1 MADVSPREL
10 REGNIREAFRGYH
23 HDDVDELLERA
34 AATIDEL
41 NQRVTEMGGR
51 MDVVEGAASRSK
63 ETEDILQRTLLLAQ
77 RTADEVVAESRE
89 NAQRII
95 EEGEQQARARVAAA
109 EDEARNVVGESGRN
123 ALARHQDEMALL
135 EGRIAELTTARDAL
149 SADVD
154 ALESYASEY
163 RERIRNAL
171 ESQLSSLDDP
181 TAHAPGSR
189 PELADVVVSPPPVPE
204 RIAPPPEPIVA
215 ADPGLV
221 AVEDLD
227 DSDSVE
233 GLDDSDSVEGLD
245 DSDSVEGLDDSDSV
259 EEPVVADSAQ
269 GRRGILG
276 DERFG
281 LGEARPRTTG
291 EPEVLDD
298 DTFFASLREA
308 VSDDAPLGPR
318 EDDLGEPET
327 HGDLF
332 DEDKDENEGK
342 SFFRRKR

>member
-41 NQRVTEMGGR
+41 NQRVTEMGSR

-77 RTADEVVAESRE
+77 RTADEVVAEARE

-109 EDEARNVVGESGRN
+109 EEEARNVVGESGRN
-123 ALARHQDEMALL
+123 ALARHEDEMALL

-163 RERIRNAL
+163 RDRIRNAL

-204 RIAPPPEPIVA
+204 RFAPPPAPMETDAPPPEPIVA

-221 AVEDLD
+221 AVEDVDDSDAVEDVDDSDAAEDLD
-227 DSDSVE
+227 DSDAAS
-233 GLDDSDSVEGLD
+233 SST
-245 DSDSVEGLDDSDSV
+245 
-259 EEPVVADSAQ
+259 PVQ
-269 GRRGILG
+269 GRSGMLG

-281 LGEARPRTTG
+281 LGVARPRPTG

-318 EDDLGEPET
+318 DDDLGETET

-332 DEDKDENEGK
+332 DEDKDEDQGK